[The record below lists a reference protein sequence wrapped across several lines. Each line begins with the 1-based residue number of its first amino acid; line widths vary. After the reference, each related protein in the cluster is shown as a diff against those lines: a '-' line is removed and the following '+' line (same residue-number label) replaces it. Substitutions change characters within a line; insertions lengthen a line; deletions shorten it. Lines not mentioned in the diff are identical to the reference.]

1 MRGWRYVRAMIDM
14 LLPRTCIVCG
24 RKLNIYEKHLCLH
37 CASDLPLTSFGLMSH
52 NPMADKFNEAIQ
64 NGLEDSWRQEAY
76 AFASALFFYEEESGY
91 RHIPHQIKYQ
101 GNILAGRYF
110 GRMLGRE
117 LMSADWTSDVDMVIP
132 VPLHWKRRWS
142 RGYNQA
148 EIIAE
153 GVAAELGVPMRTDIL
168 KRVRKTQTQT
178 KLEVSEKS
186 VNVAGAFLVDQSA
199 GLLSDSACH
208 DDSAQCKAPKHILLV
223 DDVFTTGSTLGAC
236 FVALR
241 SVFPP
246 SVRISV
252 ATLAFVGGA

>member
-1 MRGWRYVRAMIDM
+1 MSGWKYVRAMFDI

-24 RKLNIYEKHLCLH
+24 RKLILQEKFLCLH
-37 CASDLPLTSFGLMSH
+37 CASDIPLTRFGIMKH
-52 NPMADKFNEAIQ
+52 NPMADKFNELIQ
-64 NGLEDSWRQEAY
+64 KGLDDSWRQEAY
-76 AFASALFFYEEESGY
+76 AFASALFFYEDESGY

-101 GNILAGRYF
+101 GNLSAGRYF

-117 LMSADWTSDVDMVIP
+117 LLSAEWASDVDVIIP

-186 VNVAGAFLVDQSA
+186 VNVAGAFLVN
-199 GLLSDSACH
+199 
-208 DDSAQCKAPKHILLV
+208 APKHILLNGPKHILVV
-223 DDVFTTGSTLGAC
+223 DDVFTTGSTLHAC
-236 FVALR
+236 FEALR
-241 SVFPP
+241 TVFPP
-246 SVRISV
+246 EVRISV
-252 ATLAFVGGA
+252 ATLAFVGEV

>member
-1 MRGWRYVRAMIDM
+1 MRAMIDM

-24 RKLNIYEKHLCLH
+24 RKLNVHEKYLCLH
-37 CASDLPLTSFGLMSH
+37 CASDIPLTRFGLMSH

-64 NGLEDSWRQEAY
+64 KGLDDSWRQEAY
-76 AFASALFFYEEESGY
+76 AFASALFFYEDESGY

-101 GNILAGRYF
+101 GNISAGRYF

-117 LMSADWTSDVDMVIP
+117 LLSAEWASDVDLVIP
-132 VPLHWKRRWS
+132 VPLHWKRHWS

-223 DDVFTTGSTLGAC
+223 DDVFTTGSTLYAC
-236 FVALR
+236 FSALR
-241 SVFPP
+241 EVFPP

-252 ATLAFVGGA
+252 STLGFVGRA